1 MIQNPTLTADL
12 PALYVPPDWEGA
24 FAAFLAEKKRRSGSR
39 RTSEEYAR
47 ILARFFGGFGKTPDQ
62 VQPDEIFTF
71 AYGRG
76 PSGREPSAATVN
88 LRLATLSSL
97 YGFLGRMGLTDRNP
111 TDRVQRSRQEPSPP
125 RGLDR
130 IEIKRLLAAIPDSRA
145 GLRDRA
151 IILTFL
157 LTGRRRSEIL
167 GLTAGDLS
175 RNGAAYYAYRGKGGK
190 HRRRELPEP
199 CFTAI
204 LAALRARGKTLADV
218 SATCSREKVSD
229 ETLLYGMTP
238 DEPLFDVSPHGFYLN
253 LRRYLRKAGLPES
266 GVHVLRHSAAKLRRD
281 VGESVETVS
290 RFLDHANLA
299 VTTTYL
305 RRLEGEEDTGWRKVA
320 ALLD

>member
-1 MIQNPTLTADL
+1 MLSVKPSASL
-12 PALYVPPDWEGA
+12 PAIYAPADWQGA
-24 FAAFLAEKKRRSGSR
+24 FAAFLAEKERRSGSR
-39 RTSEEYAR
+39 RTSQEYAR
-47 ILARFFGGFGKTPDQ
+47 ILARFFGGLDKTPDQ
-62 VQPDEIFTF
+62 VQPNEVFTF
-71 AYGRG
+71 AYGPG
-76 PSGREPSAATVN
+76 PAGRDPSPATIN
-88 LRLATLSSL
+88 LRLAALSSL

-130 IEIKRLLAAIPDSRA
+130 EELKRLLTAIPDSRA
-145 GLRDRA
+145 GRRDRA

-199 CFTAI
+199 CLLAI
-204 LAALRARGKTLADV
+204 LAALRARGKTLADM
-218 SATCSREKVSD
+218 
-229 ETLLYGMTP
+229 GP

-281 VGESVETVS
+281 IGESVETVS
-290 RFLDHANLA
+290 RFLDHSNLA
-299 VTTTYL
+299 TTTIYL

>member
-1 MIQNPTLTADL
+1 MISVKPAGSL
-12 PALYVPPDWEGA
+12 PAIYAPPDWEGA
-24 FAAFLAEKKRRSGSR
+24 FAAFLAEKERRSGSR
-39 RTSEEYAR
+39 RTSQEYAR
-47 ILARFFGGFGKTPDQ
+47 ILARFFGGLGKTPDP
-62 VQPDEIFTF
+62 VTPDEVFSF

-76 PSGREPSAATVN
+76 PTGREPSPATIN
-88 LRLATLSSL
+88 LRLAAPSSL
-97 YGFLGRMGLTDRNP
+97 YGFLDRMGLTDRNP
-111 TDRVQRSRQEPSPP
+111 TDRVQRSRQEPAPP

-130 IEIKRLLAAIPDSRA
+130 AEIKRLLAAIPDSRA
-145 GLRDRA
+145 GQRDRA

-167 GLTAGDLS
+167 TLTAVDLS
-175 RNGAAYYAYRGKGGK
+175 RDGAAYYAYRGKGGK

-199 CFTAI
+199 CLTAI
-204 LAALRARGKTLADV
+204 VEALASRGKALAEM
-218 SATCSREKVSD
+218 A
-229 ETLLYGMTP
+229 P
-238 DEPLFDVSPHGFYLN
+238 DEPLFDVSAQGFYLN

-281 VGESVETVS
+281 VGESIEAVS
-290 RFLDHANLA
+290 RFLDHSNLA